1 MTEVRERGRATVPAG
16 PDREAALALDAADPL
31 AGYRGRYLPSGP
43 DVVAYLDGNSLGRPL
58 ASIEEVWASF
68 AREQWAARLIRGWE
82 ESWLGLPRTVGDALG
97 AAVLG
102 AGPGQTVI
110 ADSTTVNFYK
120 AMRAALNL
128 RPGRR
133 RVVLDRDNFP
143 TDRYVAESLARDLD
157 LELVWV
163 QGPPDGGIG
172 VAELAAVLDERTAVL
187 TLSHV
192 AYRSGYLADA
202 AAITA
207 AAHDVGAL
215 VVWDQ
220 SHSVGV
226 CPIAC
231 DAWGVDFAVGC
242 TYKFLGA
249 GPGAPAYLY
258 ANARH
263 HAPGGAEIN
272 GADIG
277 GAGTGHGPEGGHRP
291 GGAAGA
297 AGAAVAAQRG
307 LDQPIWGWLGRHDAF
322 EMAQDYRPAA
332 GIGAMLS
339 GTPPILGILAVQEGV
354 RVVAEAGLDAIRAKA
369 VALGDFALALTDAWL
384 VPAGFRVA
392 SPRDSTRR
400 GGHLS
405 IARADARELCG
416 QLISRGVLP
425 DFRTPDVI
433 RLGLS
438 PLPGSFTE
446 LWDAL
451 AVLRELA

>member
-1 MTEVRERGRATVPAG
+1 MTATAGTGRET
-16 PDREAALALDAADPL
+16 ALALDAADPL
-31 AGYRGRYLPSGP
+31 AGYRQRFLPSGP

-58 ASIEEVWASF
+58 ASIGAVWASF
-68 AREQWAARLIRGWE
+68 ASEQWADRLIRGWD
-82 ESWLGLPRTVGDALG
+82 ESWLELPRTVGDALG

-102 AGPGQTVI
+102 AAAGQTVI

-163 QGPPDGGIG
+163 QGDADGGIG
-172 VAELAAVLDERTAVL
+172 LAELAPVLDERTAVL

-207 AAHDVGAL
+207 AAHEVGAL

-231 DAWGVDFAVGC
+231 DAWDLDFAVGC

-263 HAPGGAEIN
+263 HA
-272 GADIG
+272 
-277 GAGTGHGPEGGHRP
+277 
-291 GGAAGA
+291 
-297 AGAAVAAQRG
+297 G
-307 LDQPIWGWLGRHDAF
+307 LDQPIWGWLGRRDAF

-354 RVVAEAGLDAIRAKA
+354 RVVAEAGLDAVRAKA
-369 VALGDFALALTDAWL
+369 VALTEYAVALTDAWL
-384 VPAGFRVA
+384 VPVGFRVA
-392 SPRDSTRR
+392 SPRDSARR
-400 GGHLS
+400 GGHVS
-405 IARADARELCG
+405 IARADARELCA
-416 QLISRGVLP
+416 QLIARGVLP

-446 LWDAL
+446 CWDAL
-451 AVLRELA
+451 DVLRRLC